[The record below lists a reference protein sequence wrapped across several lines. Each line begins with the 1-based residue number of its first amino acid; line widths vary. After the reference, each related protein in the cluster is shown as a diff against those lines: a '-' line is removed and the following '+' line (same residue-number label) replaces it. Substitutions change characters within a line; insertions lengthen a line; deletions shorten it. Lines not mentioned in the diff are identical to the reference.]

1 MRAGQVYKNIQSDKA
16 IIGDANK
23 AHSKKKGERNLY
35 NNPLRITIHSAYLKP
50 VVNTTDGNV
59 L

>member
-23 AHSKKKGERNLY
+23 AHSKKVERNPY
-35 NNPLRITIHSAYLKP
+35 NNPLRITIHSTYLKT